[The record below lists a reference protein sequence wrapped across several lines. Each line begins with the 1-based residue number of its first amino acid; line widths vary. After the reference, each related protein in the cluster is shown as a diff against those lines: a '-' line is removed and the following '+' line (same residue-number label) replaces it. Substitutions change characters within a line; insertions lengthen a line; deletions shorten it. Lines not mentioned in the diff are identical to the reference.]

1 LKHRLRHIS
10 VKRLVQQI
18 QDDATSGT
26 QSEFQ
31 PLAVLAVV
39 SQVIRSSSLRNI
51 ANSDM
56 QGITG
61 AVVTGLS
68 SISSLV
74 VDTKGHSIELITNAL
89 AVKKIVLVL
98 AAGDKII
105 CTKQTAA
112 SRSIYFVVT
121 GLMCAFAVTVHPHP
135 VSEITCKLLAL
146 QGLAT
151 VIRIEGAK
159 ETLQAA
165 QKAVASLL
173 SAAMNHPS
181 SLLRQHA
188 AVDAWNVWFLSTDTR
203 STIFYL

>member
-10 VKRLVQQI
+10 VKRIVQQI

-181 SLLRQHA
+181 SLLRHA